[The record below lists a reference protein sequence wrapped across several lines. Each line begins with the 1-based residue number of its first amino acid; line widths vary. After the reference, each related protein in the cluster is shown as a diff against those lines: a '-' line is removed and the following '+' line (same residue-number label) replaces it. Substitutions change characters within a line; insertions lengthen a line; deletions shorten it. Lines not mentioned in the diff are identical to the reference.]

1 MRKIIQGKVYDTN
14 TATEIASDYYWDGQ
28 NFQRHGRNTYLYATP
43 RGAFFA
49 HHTTLWQG
57 ENDQIEPLSASD
69 ARELYDS
76 LHAQDENAYIQ
87 FFREPTEAGDDGI
100 NFTVRNIPAAI
111 HAKIKEAAEKTG
123 KSMQVLVMQAV
134 SAAFTGTEEK
144 KMTRNAEILTIE
156 NAETPVCPAC
166 GSTKIAKTNLG
177 DWLCED
183 CGYLVEE
190 TEDD

>member
-1 MRKIIQGKVYDTN
+1 MRKIIHGKVYDTN

-57 ENDQIEPLSASD
+57 ENDQIEPLSASE

-76 LHAQDENAYIQ
+76 LHEQDENAYLQ
-87 FFREPTEAGDDGI
+87 FFGEPTEAGDDGI
-100 NFTVRNIPAAI
+100 NFTVRNIPPEIHTRIRAAS
-111 HAKIKEAAEKTG
+111 EASG

-134 SAAFTGTEEK
+134 SAAFK
-144 KMTRNAEILTIE
+144 
-156 NAETPVCPAC
+156 
-166 GSTKIAKTNLG
+166 
-177 DWLCED
+177 
-183 CGYLVEE
+183 
-190 TEDD
+190 